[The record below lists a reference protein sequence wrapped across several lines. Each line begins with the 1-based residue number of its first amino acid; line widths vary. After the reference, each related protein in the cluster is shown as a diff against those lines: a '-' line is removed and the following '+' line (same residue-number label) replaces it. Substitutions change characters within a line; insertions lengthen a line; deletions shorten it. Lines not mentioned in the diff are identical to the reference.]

1 MNKVSLTLAV
11 SVALSGCSFL
21 KPLPDPDTPQA
32 VKPSATLS
40 STDAIAAHW
49 RDIPMPGL
57 VWTPPLISQYAD
69 TLQPGVVVYW
79 VPDAS
84 LPLASVRWV
93 WEEGTLGLPGKQ
105 AIAADLLGSLMRRGG
120 AGALTGA
127 QVDDTLEFLAAQ
139 VAIALGGVRSSAS
152 VSGLSR
158 DLPFLV
164 DLLTMMVTRPRLDP
178 ARLEVLKAEA
188 LEQVAHRFDTP
199 AQTQGLAW
207 DRIAYGRG
215 PWTELTDSAT
225 LAQIRAADLLEVLKG
240 RFAPRK
246 LWISVAGRFDKDA
259 LRAQLLRQVQ
269 TLESAAGAAS
279 PVAKPIAAPR
289 SQAPMGV
296 YIYDIPAT
304 QVQVRLGTRFVRRD
318 HPDYYPLMLAS
329 YVLGGGGFGSR
340 LVDRVRS
347 SEGLAYHVSSWAGSE
362 YDREATLGVGL
373 QTKTPSA
380 GRAVYLVL
388 DEIRR
393 MSDSGFRE
401 GELPKARQGLSASI
415 PGLFDS
421 PENTA
426 DFLLQSASWGR
437 RDDHL
442 RLYQRALDSIPDTTV
457 LQVFRKWFQPE
468 SLRIVISGPYDSLVK
483 PFADGS
489 PSLSQWGTVH
499 RLGAKDLESRQALP
513 FEGD

>member
-1 MNKVSLTLAV
+1 MRKISLALAIG
-11 SVALSGCSFL
+11 ALVSGCSYL
-21 KPLPDPDTPQA
+21 KPLPDPDAA
-32 VKPSATLS
+32 VVAKPTAHLGS
-40 STDAIAAHW
+40 SSAIAAHW

-79 VPDAS
+79 VPDPS

-93 WEEGTLGLPGKQ
+93 WEEGTLDLAGKQ
-105 AIAADLLGSLMRRGG
+105 AVAADLLGSLMRRGG

-139 VAIALGGVRSSAS
+139 VGVSLGGVRSTAS

-188 LEQVAHRFDTP
+188 LEQVRHRFDTP

-225 LAQIRAADLLEVLKG
+225 LARIRAEDLLEVLVG

-246 LWISVAGRFDKDA
+246 MWISVAGRFDKAA
-259 LRAQLLRQVQ
+259 LRAQLLRQLQ
-269 TLESAAGAAS
+269 TLETAAGAAS
-279 PVAKPIAAPR
+279 PKPQPIVAPR

-296 YIYDIPAT
+296 YVYDIPAT

-347 SEGLAYHVSSWAGSE
+347 SEGLAYHVSSWAGSD

-426 DFLLQSASWGR
+426 DLLLQSASWGR
-437 RDDHL
+437 RDDHF
-442 RLYQRALDSIPDTTV
+442 RLYQRALDTIPDSTV
-457 LQVFRKWFQPE
+457 LRAFRQWFRPE

-489 PSLSQWGTVH
+489 PSLSQWGPVH
-499 RLGAKDLESRQALP
+499 RLQAKDLESRQALP
-513 FEGD
+513 FEKD

>member
-1 MNKVSLTLAV
+1 MNKLIPSLAV
-11 SVALSGCSFL
+11 ASALLSGCAFL
-21 KPLPDPDTPQA
+21 KPLPDPDATPA
-32 VKPSATLS
+32 RSVVAAASV
-40 STDAIAAHW
+40 AIAPHW

-69 TLQPGVVVYW
+69 TLTPGVVVYW

-93 WEEGTLGLPGKQ
+93 WEEGTLALQGKQ
-105 AIAADLLGSLMRRGG
+105 AVAADLAGALLRRGG
-120 AGALTGA
+120 AGPFSPA

-139 VAIALGGVRSSAS
+139 ADISLGRVRTTAS

-164 DLLTMMVTRPRLDP
+164 DLVTTMATRPRLDS

-188 LEQVAHRFDTP
+188 LQGVAHRFDTP

-215 PWTELTDSAT
+215 PWTELTDSAH
-225 LAQIRAADLLEVLKG
+225 LAQVTPADLRQVLSG
-240 RFAPRK
+240 RFASPK
-246 LWISVAGRFDKDA
+246 VWIAVAGRFDKPA
-259 LRAQLLRQVQ
+259 VRARLLRQIE
-269 TLESAAGAAS
+269 TLRASAAKGA
-279 PVAKPIAAPR
+279 PVANPPLATRA
-289 SQAPMGV
+289 QAPMGV
-296 YIYDIPAT
+296 YVFDIPAT

-347 SEGLAYHVSSWAGSE
+347 SEGLAYHVSSWAGSD

-401 GELPKARQGLSASI
+401 GELSKARQGLAASI

-426 DFLLQSASWGR
+426 DLLLQSASWGR
-437 RDDHL
+437 RDDHF
-442 RLYQRALDSIPDTTV
+442 RLYQRALDSIPDSTV
-457 LQVFRKWFQPE
+457 HRVFRQWFRPE

-489 PSLSQWGTVH
+489 PSLSQWGPVH
-499 RLGAKDLESRQALP
+499 RLRAEDLESRQALP
-513 FEGD
+513 FEKD